1 MRTIALPTAAGMLLA
16 YSRTADSRLNAPGNT
31 DQYYADVEAAAT
43 TIDTDTRTELVGD
56 LQMHL
61 FENVNM
67 IPMYSELSF
76 TAMNADLQG
85 FNVLADGTA
94 PLNDLSY

>member
-1 MRTIALPTAAGMLLA
+1 
-16 YSRTADSRLNAPGNT
+16 
-31 DQYYADVEAAAT
+31 
-43 TIDTDTRTELVGD
+43 
-56 LQMHL
+56 MHL